1 MLLHSPANAFLFLM
15 ARCNIFYFT
24 PLNCTVVK
32 PPCERIF
39 RFSIHT
45 FYMGKMAWE
54 IAMTAPVVMALL
66 FPKVTNNTFETKW
79 KLSSFVSCI
88 LNSFDA
94 LIIYTK
100 SLKSKTSRVSLVI
113 ISLYIQD
120 SFFPITKM
128 YSKLFQFLSESCS
141 NQAQVRINRTNLNK
155 HFRVEKKELNCFPL
169 SVMVLH
175 HCPEPK
181 NGT

>member
-1 MLLHSPANAFLFLM
+1 MTHSSGKSLLCFIIDFCFYVNVTQWKNAFALANAFLFLM
-15 ARCNIFYFT
+15 ARCNILYFT

-45 FYMGKMAWE
+45 FYMGIKAWE

-100 SLKSKTSRVSLVI
+100 SLKSQTSRVSLVI
-113 ISLYIQD
+113 ISLYTQD

-128 YSKLFQFLSESCS
+128 YSKLFQFLSK
-141 NQAQVRINRTNLNK
+141 TNLAQTRRK
-155 HFRVEKKELNCFPL
+155 LE
-169 SVMVLH
+169 
-175 HCPEPK
+175 
-181 NGT
+181 